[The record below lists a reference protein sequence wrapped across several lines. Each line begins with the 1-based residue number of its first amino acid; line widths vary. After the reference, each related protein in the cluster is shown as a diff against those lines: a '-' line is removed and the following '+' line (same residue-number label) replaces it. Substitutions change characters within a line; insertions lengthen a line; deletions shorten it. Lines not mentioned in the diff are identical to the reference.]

1 MSNVF
6 WPEFRP
12 RKARLINWATK
23 KAIEATF
30 VGSAKGQQR
39 TRNNYFD
46 IWEMCT
52 YIKLHTILTTNKL
65 MNQK

>member
-30 VGSAKGQQR
+30 VGSAMKER
-39 TRNNYFD
+39 PRVPPF
-46 IWEMCT
+46 
-52 YIKLHTILTTNKL
+52 LT
-65 MNQK
+65 